1 METPKGKAVNMTKLQ
16 SWMMTGLAIAALGVG
31 VLLASGAISSAQEGS
46 QTPTPSP
53 SEESTDDESTLTPSP
68 SEDSDE
74 SDDADTEDE
83 EDEDT
88 GEQRGCAGGGGKH
101 LVKEAAAEV
110 LGLSE
115 EEVRGALG
123 DGQSL
128 AGLAEAQ
135 GMSVED
141 FRAALLSNI
150 TADLQAQLDAGEI
163 TQEEFDEITAEL
175 SENLDDII
183 NSEGGFR
190 FHHRFDDDE
199 EAADGDE
206 TGAGFVPPFQ
216 RAPVGSGT

>member
-1 METPKGKAVNMTKLQ
+1 MTKLQ

-53 SEESTDDESTLTPSP
+53 SEESTDDGSTLTPSP

-74 SDDADTEDE
+74 SDYADTEDE

-88 GEQRGCAGGGGKH
+88 GAQRECAGGGGKH

-150 TADLQAQLDAGEI
+150 TTDLQAQLDAGEI

-190 FHHRFDDDE
+190 FHYRSGEEEDE
-199 EAADGDE
+199 GGEG
-206 TGAGFVPPFQ
+206 TGTGFGAPFQ
-216 RAPVGSGT
+216 RAPIGGGT